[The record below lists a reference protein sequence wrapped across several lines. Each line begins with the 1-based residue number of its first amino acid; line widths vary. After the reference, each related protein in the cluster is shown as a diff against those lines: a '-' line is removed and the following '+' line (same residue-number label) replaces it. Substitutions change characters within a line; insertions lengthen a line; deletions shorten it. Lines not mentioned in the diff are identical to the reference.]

1 MSVRSRKTL
10 ITSAH
15 SEIGQGEFAD
25 RHDLVFAVI
34 QLVHRSL
41 LSCKI
46 LQSAQQISLFA
57 TVPFPFGM
65 FFVTLVQDLRNALP
79 QLLHLTGRRCLEPV
93 AFGFPLSRG
102 DSLRLELLQ
111 LFIQDSIALFSFG
124 FCFFPEACIAQRS
137 SA

>member
-10 ITSAH
+10 ITGPH
-15 SEIGQGEFAD
+15 SQISQGEFAD

-34 QLVHRSL
+34 QLVHRSRL
-41 LSCKI
+41 GCKI
-46 LQSAQQISLFA
+46 LQSAQQVSLFA

-65 FFVTLVQDLRNALP
+65 FFVTLVQDLSNALP
-79 QLLHLTGRRCLEPV
+79 QRLHLARRHCLEPV

-111 LFIQDSIALFSFG
+111 LFIQDALALFSFG